1 MNNDLLETFKNT
13 KEWLNHA
20 ESKNAMLIAFNGA
33 AIFGLVQFFDF
44 EFISES
50 SFLSYY
56 LIISIGLLVIS
67 LLLSFLSFVP
77 KLNIVPSTSHSKD
90 LGEIN
95 SLYFEHLKEL
105 DKESIYKAVTG
116 FEPDQEVNK
125 IDLDLAE
132 QIQQVTKIASRKY
145 MHFTIAVWVT
155 GGVFAVSIIVS
166 IAVVMIQLSCN
177 NY

>member
-1 MNNDLLETFKNT
+1 MNQNLLETFKNA

-50 SFLSYY
+50 TFLSYY
-56 LIISIGLLVIS
+56 LIISIGFLVIS

-77 KLNIVPSTSHSKD
+77 ELEIVPSTSHSKG

-116 FEPDQEVNK
+116 LEPDQEVNK
-125 IDLDLAE
+125 IDLDLAQ
-132 QIQQVTKIASRKY
+132 QIQQVAKIASRKY
-145 MHFTIAVWVT
+145 MHFTIAVWIT
-155 GGVFAVSIIVS
+155 GGVFFTCLLVGIIVL
-166 IAVVMIQLSCN
+166 MIQSSCS
-177 NY
+177 

>member
-1 MNNDLLETFKNT
+1 MNQDLLEIFKNS

-44 EFISES
+44 EIISES

-77 KLNIVPSTSHSKD
+77 ELEIVPLASHSKD

-95 SLYFEHLKEL
+95 SLYFEHLKAL
-105 DKESIYKAVTG
+105 DNKIIYKAVTG
-116 FEPDQEVNK
+116 LEPDQEVNK

-132 QIQQVTKIASRKY
+132 QIQQVAKIASRKY
-145 MHFTIAVWVT
+145 MHFTIAVWIT
-155 GGVFAVSIIVS
+155 GGVCFTNLLVGVLAIL
-166 IAVVMIQLSCN
+166 IQTSC
-177 NY
+177 Y

>member
-1 MNNDLLETFKNT
+1 MNQDLLETFKNA

-44 EFISES
+44 EFITNSV
-50 SFLSYY
+50 FLNYY
-56 LIISIGLLVIS
+56 LVISIGLLVIS

-77 KLNIVPSTSHSKD
+77 KLKIVPSASHSKK

-105 DKESIYKAVTG
+105 DRESIYKAITG
-116 FEPDQEVNK
+116 FDPEQDKNR

-132 QIQQVTKIASRKY
+132 QIQQVAKIASRKY
-145 MHFTIAVWVT
+145 MHFTIAVWIT
-155 GGVFAVSIIVS
+155 GGVFFASFMVGILVL
-166 IAVVMIQLSCN
+166 MIQSSCS
-177 NY
+177 